1 MTFVADR
8 YKTASTWILNP
19 TFFWLGHDLQDFLQ
33 LNERNRWAFSTDYRA
48 VLSPSIQEKIQEKK
62 SIYKQL
68 ELTPPRNLWQL
79 LAEGFDIPNTLYPKL
94 ANLRSPKSSSW
105 LFRNVY
111 SDDFLRAWLA
121 SDAIMSNEP
130 TDDNKSYAKFIE
142 QTLERVSS
150 QRFRADGRVLKTNQ
164 TIKGIGPSSW
174 HFIFISSLPELI
186 INRNRLN
193 SFITIDNEALYQN
206 DGLSEVVDVDQHP
219 SIQSVTHDLL
229 PPTMIN
235 PDWLYTVGWYDLWAG
250 PQSLNNPSGVV
261 EQHDC
266 IFCSAGKVYCG
277 ECENGQVECEE
288 CGGDYSNYC
297 ENCSEGWIECE
308 SCASEGQQLCD
319 DCDGEGTVDCDDCD
333 GAGNVECEEC
343 EGTAELTQC
352 PACEGTGWEG
362 GSSNEARDNTC
373 GECDGE
379 GETDAFPCPTC
390 FEGRVDCSTNCDEDG
405 QVECGYCDGDGQT
418 TCTECEGDGGAYCD
432 SYGCDEGY
440 IYCEYCDASDDRG
453 YQECGECEGYYERGD
468 CPQMHYEQ
476 IWGESIDSSLQNVV
490 TKNGRRRKLE
500 NLMANLKML
509 PTENTSI
516 NLLQE
521 VYGDVKFEFKTMAEI
536 WNKFLKVMKQ
546 ESRESIYFF
555 NPTPNG
561 IMIQYVTFADLLDF
575 EFTLGD
581 LLVLTRRSVDSVY
594 EGDTETLYNRK
605 PRTGINAIDRQIR
618 MKQYRENWEQDVIK
632 FRMMPDAE
640 SKFRAMFD
648 IRVNDVDLKYWT
660 LFWNN
665 YYSILE
671 PFVNDEDLKDFEFLV
686 GTAIDSAK
694 IITFNYPKG

>member
-19 TFFWLGHDLQDFLQ
+19 RLFWLGRDLQDFLQ
-33 LNERNRWAFSTDYRA
+33 LNPRPVWRYSTDYRA
-48 VLSPSIQEKIQEKK
+48 VLSPSMQIKIDETK
-62 SIYKQL
+62 SIYTEL
-68 ELTPPRNLWQL
+68 ELNPPSNLWQL
-79 LAEGFDIPNTLYPKL
+79 FADGFIIDDIFPKF
-94 ANLRSPKSSSW
+94 NSLRSPKSNNW

-111 SDDFLRAWLA
+111 SEEFLRAWLA
-121 SDAIMSNEP
+121 SDSIISNEP
-130 TDDNKSYAKFIE
+130 TEDNTSYGKFIE
-142 QTLERVSS
+142 QTLERISRNYNKYHNSNHKVRLSS
-150 QRFRADGRVLKTNQ
+150 
-164 TIKGIGPSSW
+164 SSW
-174 HFIFISSLPELI
+174 KFIFITSLPDLLI
-186 INRNRLN
+186 HRSRLN

-266 IFCSAGKVYCG
+266 IFCSAGNVYCG
-277 ECENGQVECEE
+277 SCNSGQVECGE

-297 ENCSEGWIECE
+297 ENCNEGWIECD
-308 SCASEGQQLCD
+308 SCAGDGSQLCD

-333 GAGNVECEEC
+333 GAGDIECEEC

-373 GECDGE
+373 EECEGE

-390 FEGRVDCSTNCDEDG
+390 EAGRIECPGSCDDDG

-418 TCTECEGDGGAYCD
+418 TCTDCDGDGGAYCD
-432 SYGCDEGY
+432 SYGCDDGY

-453 YQECGECEGYYERGD
+453 YQECGDCEGYYERGD

-476 IWGESIDSSLQNVV
+476 IWGESVDSSLQNVV

-536 WNKFLKVMKQ
+536 WTQFLKIMKEDVQ
-546 ESRESIYFF
+546 ESMYFF
-555 NPTPNG
+555 NPTKNG
-561 IMIQYVTFADLLDF
+561 ITIQYASFSYDSNADYI
-575 EFTLGD
+575 LGD
-581 LLVLTRRSVDSVY
+581 LLVLTRRSIESIY
-594 EGDTETLYNRK
+594 EGDTDTIYNVK
-605 PRTGINAIDRQIR
+605 PSTGINQMNRQIK
-618 MKQYRENWEQDVIK
+618 MKK
-632 FRMMPDAE
+632 FSYNTTPIGNITRSGEDFM
-640 SKFRAMFD
+640 
-648 IRVNDVDLKYWT
+648 I
-660 LFWNN
+660 LFG
-665 YYSILE
+665 IQVE
-671 PFVNDEDLKDFEFLV
+671 DEDLYYWIEFWSYYAKFLEPLVESIEKTNVTNIGEFKFLV
-686 GTAIDSAK
+686 GTVVNSAK
-694 IITFNYPKG
+694 IITLNHPKG